1 MDCDWQDYTVDYVM
15 DFDWAQKGSPVF
27 TPEDILVFNVD
38 DNMVGG
44 WMNGQQFVGTDSFM
58 KLWSEVDTAVELD
71 EFVRVDDVGGNIYIY
86 MDQDGADNSQVDPLE
101 DAIVLVG
108 AGTATGSLDSLEAMT
123 EAGFK
128 IIVNNVWLDC
138 SDCCPSEVS

>member
-1 MDCDWQDYTVDYVM
+1 M

-38 DNMVGG
+38 DFMVGG
-44 WMNGQQFVGTDSFM
+44 WTNGQQFVGTDSFM

-71 EFVRVDDVGGNIYIY
+71 KFVRVDDVGGNIYIY
-86 MDQDGADNSQVDPLE
+86 MDQDGMDNSQVDPLE

-108 AGTATGSLDSLEAMT
+108 AGTMSGSLDSLEAMT

-138 SDCCPSEVS
+138 SDCCSSEVS